1 MAAPWRLA
9 AESMRITDLQL
20 EHYRNIRQAHF
31 QPGPELT
38 VICGRNGQ
46 GKTNLLEAVWL
57 MTGGKS
63 FRGSKDAELIQ
74 RDQPFGSLQAVTETD
89 QGQQNRIHLT
99 IGSKQSPRPGRC
111 ARRNGVDLGQAAA
124 LAGSF
129 PAVVFEPGNLNLIKG
144 SPEGRRRFLDAAL
157 CQLYPG
163 YLATW
168 RRYARLMA
176 QKNAL
181 LKQYHRTPGAGEML
195 DVFDQEL
202 ARHGE
207 ELMARRSRYMEL
219 LIPFAQEN
227 YAQISR
233 GSEPLQLHYKPSCE
247 PGQLAQLLAQAR
259 SSDLRAGFG
268 TAGPHREDFEVLLAG
283 QPARL
288 YASQGQQRSAVLSL
302 KLAEASCTQQIT
314 GEHPVMLLDDVLSEL
329 DAVRQEYL
337 LTRMRGKQT
346 IVTACDSSL
355 FHKTEGVMVCME
367 QGTLRPL

>member
-1 MAAPWRLA
+1 M
-9 AESMRITDLQL
+9 
-20 EHYRNIRQAHF
+20 
-31 QPGPELT
+31 
-38 VICGRNGQ
+38 
-46 GKTNLLEAVWL
+46 
-57 MTGGKS
+57 
-63 FRGSKDAELIQ
+63 
-74 RDQPFGSLQAVTETD
+74 
-89 QGQQNRIHLT
+89 
-99 IGSKQSPRPGRC
+99 
-111 ARRNGVDLGQAAA
+111 
-124 LAGSF
+124 
-129 PAVVFEPGNLNLIKG
+129 
-144 SPEGRRRFLDAAL
+144 
-157 CQLYPG
+157 
-163 YLATW
+163 
-168 RRYARLMA
+168 
-176 QKNAL
+176 
-181 LKQYHRTPGAGEML
+181 
-195 DVFDQEL
+195 FDQEL